1 MSVEDQQ
8 AENAAFE
15 QGFAQASGQPSPTPA
30 APAADAVEAV
40 AQDGAAPAADHT
52 AEEGSNQPEAINPA
66 DDGAQAQDGQGQ
78 SNDLE
83 DDPVVLDGFKRS
95 EVKRLLE
102 QASKVTDLE
111 QQLRKAHGKI
121 GELNTRIQPKAPAQ
135 PAAPAHTAAP
145 ELPQELKQFEQDFP
159 EFATYAKAL
168 LQAQQPAAQAAP
180 PAQEEQTV
188 ATAANH
194 GQAELD
200 PVVIELAVMDR
211 MHSGWREKVAGQE
224 FSLWLAAQGQ
234 EVQSAFAAADT
245 AQAMAAVIG
254 QFDQWEAAKA
264 AQAQKHAKGKQRLA
278 AAVTPQGNAPQ
289 PQAALTEDQAFEMG
303 FNAIMGRR

>member
-30 APAADAVEAV
+30 APAADVVEAV
-40 AQDGAAPAADHT
+40 AQDGVAPAADHT
-52 AEEGSNQPEAINPA
+52 AEGGSQPEAINPA

-254 QFDQWEAAKA
+254 QFDQWETAKA

>member
-8 AENAAFE
+8 AENEAFE

-30 APAADAVEAV
+30 APAADVVEAV

-52 AEEGSNQPEAINPA
+52 EEVTNQPEASNPPDDAQAPA
-66 DDGAQAQDGQGQ
+66 DQGS

-102 QASKVTDLE
+102 QASKVADLE

-121 GELNTRIQPKAPAQ
+121 GELNTRIQPKAPAPQ

-188 ATAANH
+188 ATAATPSP
-194 GQAELD
+194 AELD

-211 MHSGWREKVAGQE
+211 MHSGWREKVAGQD

-245 AQAMAAVIG
+245 AQAMAEVIG
-254 QFDQWEAAKA
+254 QFDQWGAAKA

-289 PQAALTEDQAFEMG
+289 PQAALTEEQAFEMG
-303 FNAIMGRR
+303 FNKVMGRR

>member
-30 APAADAVEAV
+30 APAADVVEDV

-52 AEEGSNQPEAINPA
+52 AEGGSQPEAINPA

-121 GELNTRIQPKAPAQ
+121 GELNTRIQPKASAQ
-135 PAAPAHTAAP
+135 QAAPAHTAAP

-188 ATAANH
+188 ATAASPAS
-194 GQAELD
+194 AELD

>member
-8 AENAAFE
+8 AEDAAFE

-40 AQDGAAPAADHT
+40 AQDGAAPAADN
-52 AEEGSNQPEAINPA
+52 AEEGGNQPEASNQSEGTNVPE
-66 DDGAQAQDGQGQ
+66 GQEGGD
-78 SNDLE
+78 DLE
-83 DDPVVLDGFKRS
+83 DDPLVLDGFKRS

-121 GELNTRIQPKAPAQ
+121 GELNTRIQPKAPTPQ

-145 ELPQELKQFEQDFP
+145 DLPQELKQFEQDFP

-211 MHSGWREKVAGQE
+211 MHSGWREKVAGQD

-245 AQAMAAVIG
+245 AQAMTAVID
-254 QFDQWEAAKA
+254 QFDQWGAAKA

>member
-40 AQDGAAPAADHT
+40 AQAGAAPAADHT
-52 AEEGSNQPEAINPA
+52 EEVTNQPEASNHQPE
-66 DDGAQAQDGQGQ
+66 GAQVPEGKES

-188 ATAANH
+188 ATAASPAS
-194 GQAELD
+194 AELD

>member
-52 AEEGSNQPEAINPA
+52 AEGGSQPEAINPA

-188 ATAANH
+188 ATAASPAS
-194 GQAELD
+194 AELD

>member
-1 MSVEDQQ
+1 M
-8 AENAAFE
+8 
-15 QGFAQASGQPSPTPA
+15 
-30 APAADAVEAV
+30 
-40 AQDGAAPAADHT
+40 
-52 AEEGSNQPEAINPA
+52 
-66 DDGAQAQDGQGQ
+66 
-78 SNDLE
+78 
-83 DDPVVLDGFKRS
+83 
-95 EVKRLLE
+95 
-102 QASKVTDLE
+102 
-111 QQLRKAHGKI
+111 
-121 GELNTRIQPKAPAQ
+121 
-135 PAAPAHTAAP
+135 
-145 ELPQELKQFEQDFP
+145 PQELKQFEQDFP

-188 ATAANH
+188 ATAASPAS
-194 GQAELD
+194 AELD

-211 MHSGWREKVAGQE
+211 MHSGWREKVAGQD
-224 FSLWLAAQGQ
+224 FSLWLASQGQ

-254 QFDQWEAAKA
+254 QFDQWGAAKA

-289 PQAALTEDQAFEMG
+289 PQAALTEEQAFEMG

>member
-8 AENAAFE
+8 AEDAAFE

-40 AQDGAAPAADHT
+40 AQNGAAPAADLT
-52 AEEGSNQPEAINPA
+52 KEGANQPEASNHQPE
-66 DDGAQAQDGQGQ
+66 GAKVPEGQEGG
-78 SNDLE
+78 NDLE

-145 ELPQELKQFEQDFP
+145 EFPQELKQFEQDFP

-188 ATAANH
+188 ATAASPAS
-194 GQAELD
+194 AELD

-211 MHSGWREKVAGQE
+211 MHSGWREKVAGQD

-289 PQAALTEDQAFEMG
+289 PQTALTEDQAFEMG

>member
-78 SNDLE
+78 SNDLG

-188 ATAANH
+188 ATAASPAS
-194 GQAELD
+194 AELD

>member
-8 AENAAFE
+8 AENEAFE

-30 APAADAVEAV
+30 APAADVVEDV
-40 AQDGAAPAADHT
+40 TQDGAAPAADHT
-52 AEEGSNQPEAINPA
+52 AEGGGQPEAINPA

-168 LQAQQPAAQAAP
+168 LQAQQPATQAAP

>member
-8 AENAAFE
+8 AENEAFE

-145 ELPQELKQFEQDFP
+145 EFPQELKQFEQDFP

-188 ATAANH
+188 ATAASPAS
-194 GQAELD
+194 AELD

-211 MHSGWREKVAGQE
+211 MHSGWREKVGGQD
-224 FSLWLAAQGQ
+224 FQLWLAAQGQ

-245 AQAMAAVIG
+245 AQAMAAVID
-254 QFDQWEAAKA
+254 QFDQWGAAKA

>member
-30 APAADAVEAV
+30 APAADVVEDV

-52 AEEGSNQPEAINPA
+52 EEGANQPEASNHQPE
-66 DDGAQAQDGQGQ
+66 GAQVPEGQEGG
-78 SNDLE
+78 NGLE

-102 QASKVTDLE
+102 QASTVTDLE

>member
-8 AENAAFE
+8 AEDAAFE
-15 QGFAQASGQPSPTPA
+15 QGFAQASGQPIPA
-30 APAADAVEAV
+30 SEAPAADAGVDTATEG
-40 AQDGAAPAADHT
+40 AQPDASVTTESVDD
-52 AEEGSNQPEAINPA
+52 QPEASNHQPE
-66 DDGAQAQDGQGQ
+66 GAQVPEGQEGGD
-78 SNDLE
+78 DLE

-121 GELNTRIQPKAPAQ
+121 GELNSKLQAPPVQ
-135 PAAPAHTAAP
+135 QAAPVHTAAP
-145 ELPQELKQFEQDFP
+145 ELPPELKQFEQDFP
-159 EFATYAKAL
+159 EFAAYAKAL
-168 LQAQQPAAQAAP
+168 FQAQQPAAQAAP

-188 ATAANH
+188 ATAAAPAS
-194 GQAELD
+194 AELD
-200 PVVIELAVMDR
+200 PLAIELAVMDR
-211 MHSGWREKVAGQE
+211 MHSGWREKIAGQE
-224 FSLWLAAQGQ
+224 FGLWLAAQSPD
-234 EVQSAFAAADT
+234 VQAAFNAADT
-245 AQAMAAVIG
+245 AQALAEVIG
-254 QFDQWEAAKA
+254 QFDQWSAAKA

-289 PQAALTEDQAFEMG
+289 PQAALTEEQAFEMG

>member
-8 AENAAFE
+8 AENEAFE
-15 QGFAQASGQPSPTPA
+15 QGFAQASGQPIPA
-30 APAADAVEAV
+30 SEATAADAGVDTATEGAQPDASVTTEAV
-40 AQDGAAPAADHT
+40 DD
-52 AEEGSNQPEAINPA
+52 QPEASNHQPE
-66 DDGAQAQDGQGQ
+66 GAQVPEGKES
-78 SNDLE
+78 SNDLD

-102 QASKVTDLE
+102 QASKVPDLE
-111 QQLRKAHGKI
+111 LQLRKAHGKI
-121 GELNTRIQPKAPAQ
+121 GDLGSKLQTPPVQQ
-135 PAAPAHTAAP
+135 AAPVQTSAP

-188 ATAANH
+188 ATAAAPAS
-194 GQAELD
+194 AELD

-245 AQAMAAVIG
+245 AQAMAAVID
-254 QFDQWEAAKA
+254 QFDQWGAAKA

>member
-30 APAADAVEAV
+30 APAADVVEDV

-52 AEEGSNQPEAINPA
+52 AEGGNQPEASNHQPE
-66 DDGAQAQDGQGQ
+66 GAQVPEGQEGG
-78 SNDLE
+78 NDLE

>member
-8 AENAAFE
+8 AENEAFE

-145 ELPQELKQFEQDFP
+145 EFPQELKQFEQDFP

-211 MHSGWREKVAGQE
+211 MHSGWREKVAGKD

>member
-8 AENAAFE
+8 AEDAAFE
-15 QGFAQASGQPSPTPA
+15 QGFAQASGQPIPA
-30 APAADAVEAV
+30 SEATAADAGVDTATEGAQPDASATTEAV
-40 AQDGAAPAADHT
+40 DDQSEA
-52 AEEGSNQPEAINPA
+52 SNHQPE
-66 DDGAQAQDGQGQ
+66 GAQVPEGQEGGD
-78 SNDLE
+78 DLE

-121 GELNTRIQPKAPAQ
+121 GELNSKLQAPPVQ
-135 PAAPAHTAAP
+135 QAAPAHTAAP
-145 ELPQELKQFEQDFP
+145 ELPPELKQFEQDFP
-159 EFATYAKAL
+159 EFAAYAKAL
-168 LQAQQPAAQAAP
+168 FQAQQPAAQAAP

-188 ATAANH
+188 ATAAAPAS
-194 GQAELD
+194 AELD
-200 PVVIELAVMDR
+200 PLAIELAVMDR
-211 MHSGWREKVAGQE
+211 MHSGWREKIAGQE
-224 FSLWLAAQGQ
+224 FGLWLAAQSPD
-234 EVQSAFAAADT
+234 VQAAFNAADT
-245 AQAMAAVIG
+245 AQALAEVIG
-254 QFDQWEAAKA
+254 QFDQWSAAKA

-289 PQAALTEDQAFEMG
+289 PQAALTEEQAFEMG

>member
-30 APAADAVEAV
+30 APAADVVEAV
-40 AQDGAAPAADHT
+40 VQDGAAPAADRT
-52 AEEGSNQPEAINPA
+52 AEGGSQPEAINPA

>member
-52 AEEGSNQPEAINPA
+52 A

-145 ELPQELKQFEQDFP
+145 EFPQELKQFEQDFP

-188 ATAANH
+188 ATAASPAS
-194 GQAELD
+194 AELD

-254 QFDQWEAAKA
+254 QFDQWETAKA

>member
-8 AENAAFE
+8 AENEAFE

-30 APAADAVEAV
+30 APAADVVEDV

-52 AEEGSNQPEAINPA
+52 KEGANQPKASNHQPE
-66 DDGAQAQDGQGQ
+66 GAQVPEGQEGGDG
-78 SNDLE
+78 LE

-168 LQAQQPAAQAAP
+168 LQAQQPAAQVAP

-188 ATAANH
+188 ATAASPAS
-194 GQAELD
+194 AELD

>member
-8 AENAAFE
+8 AENEAFE

-30 APAADAVEAV
+30 APAADAVEDV

-52 AEEGSNQPEAINPA
+52 AEGGSQPEAINPA

-254 QFDQWEAAKA
+254 QFDQWEVAKA

>member
-1 MSVEDQQ
+1 M
-8 AENAAFE
+8 
-15 QGFAQASGQPSPTPA
+15 
-30 APAADAVEAV
+30 
-40 AQDGAAPAADHT
+40 AQDGAAPSADHT
-52 AEEGSNQPEAINPA
+52 EEGGGQPEAINPA

-145 ELPQELKQFEQDFP
+145 ELPQELRQFEQDFP

-168 LQAQQPAAQAAP
+168 LQAQQPAAQVAP

>member
-52 AEEGSNQPEAINPA
+52 EEGANQPEARNHQPE
-66 DDGAQAQDGQGQ
+66 GAQVPEGQEGGD
-78 SNDLE
+78 DLE
-83 DDPVVLDGFKRS
+83 DDPLVLDGFKRS

-188 ATAANH
+188 ATAASPAS
-194 GQAELD
+194 AELD

>member
-40 AQDGAAPAADHT
+40 AQDGAAPAAGHT
-52 AEEGSNQPEAINPA
+52 PKEGSNQPEAINPA
-66 DDGAQAQDGQGQ
+66 DDGAQAQDGRGQ

-254 QFDQWEAAKA
+254 QFDQWETAKA

>member
-30 APAADAVEAV
+30 APAADVVEGV
-40 AQDGAAPAADHT
+40 AQNGAAPAAGHT
-52 AEEGSNQPEAINPA
+52 KEGANQPEASNHQPE
-66 DDGAQAQDGQGQ
+66 GAQVPEGQEGG
-78 SNDLE
+78 NDLE

-188 ATAANH
+188 ATAANPAS
-194 GQAELD
+194 AELD

>member
-15 QGFAQASGQPSPTPA
+15 QGFAQASGQPIPA
-30 APAADAVEAV
+30 SEAPAADAGVDAATAGAPPDASVTTEAV
-40 AQDGAAPAADHT
+40 DDQPDA
-52 AEEGSNQPEAINPA
+52 SNQP
-66 DDGAQAQDGQGQ
+66 DGAQAPAGQGS
-78 SNDLE
+78 SNDPE

-121 GELNTRIQPKAPAQ
+121 GELNSKFQT
-135 PAAPAHTAAP
+135 PAAQQAAPVHTAAP
-145 ELPQELKQFEQDFP
+145 ELPPELKQFEQDFP
-159 EFATYAKAL
+159 EFAAYAKAL
-168 LQAQQPAAQAAP
+168 FQAQQPAAQAAP

-188 ATAANH
+188 ATAAAPAS
-194 GQAELD
+194 AELD
-200 PVVIELAVMDR
+200 PLAIELAVMDR

-224 FSLWLAAQGQ
+224 FGLWLAAQGQ

-245 AQAMAAVIG
+245 AQAMAAVID
-254 QFDQWEAAKA
+254 QFDQWGAAKA

-289 PQAALTEDQAFEMG
+289 PQAALTEEQAFEMG

>member
-30 APAADAVEAV
+30 APAADVVEDV

-52 AEEGSNQPEAINPA
+52 AEGSNQPEASNHQPE
-66 DDGAQAQDGQGQ
+66 GAQVPEGQEGG
-78 SNDLE
+78 NDLE

-264 AQAQKHAKGKQRLA
+264 AQAQKRAKGKQRLA

>member
-8 AENAAFE
+8 AEDAAFE

-40 AQDGAAPAADHT
+40 AQDGAAPAAAHT
-52 AEEGSNQPEAINPA
+52 KEVTNQPEASNHQPE
-66 DDGAQAQDGQGQ
+66 GAQVPEGQKGG
-78 SNDLE
+78 NDLE

-145 ELPQELKQFEQDFP
+145 EFPQELKQFEQDFP

-188 ATAANH
+188 ATAASPAS
-194 GQAELD
+194 AELD

>member
-8 AENAAFE
+8 AEDAAFE
-15 QGFAQASGQPSPTPA
+15 QGFAQASGQPIPA
-30 APAADAVEAV
+30 SEATAADAGVDTATAGAPPDASVTTEAV
-40 AQDGAAPAADHT
+40 DDQPDA
-52 AEEGSNQPEAINPA
+52 SNHQPE
-66 DDGAQAQDGQGQ
+66 GAQVPEGKES

-83 DDPVVLDGFKRS
+83 DDPMVLDGFKRS

-102 QASKVTDLE
+102 QASKVPDLE
-111 QQLRKAHGKI
+111 LQLRKAHGKI
-121 GELNTRIQPKAPAQ
+121 GDLGSKLQTPPVQQ
-135 PAAPAHTAAP
+135 AAPVHTAAP
-145 ELPQELKQFEQDFP
+145 ELPPELKQFEQDFP
-159 EFATYAKAL
+159 EFAAYAKAL
-168 LQAQQPAAQAAP
+168 FQAQQPAAQAAP

-188 ATAANH
+188 ATAAAPAS
-194 GQAELD
+194 AELD

-224 FSLWLAAQGQ
+224 FGLWLAAQSQ

-245 AQAMAAVIG
+245 AQAMAAVID
-254 QFDQWEAAKA
+254 QFDQWGAAKA

-289 PQAALTEDQAFEMG
+289 PQAALTEEQAFEMG
-303 FNAIMGRR
+303 FNAILGRR

>member
-8 AENAAFE
+8 AEDAAFE

-40 AQDGAAPAADHT
+40 AQNGAAPAADLT
-52 AEEGSNQPEAINPA
+52 KEGANQPEASNHQPE
-66 DDGAQAQDGQGQ
+66 GAKVPEGQEGG
-78 SNDLE
+78 NDLE

-145 ELPQELKQFEQDFP
+145 EFPQELKQFEQDFP

-188 ATAANH
+188 ATAASPAS
-194 GQAELD
+194 AELD

>member
-52 AEEGSNQPEAINPA
+52 EEVTNQPEASNHQPE
-66 DDGAQAQDGQGQ
+66 GAQVPEGQEGG
-78 SNDLE
+78 NDLE

-168 LQAQQPAAQAAP
+168 LQAQQPAAQVAP

-211 MHSGWREKVAGQE
+211 MHSGWREKVAGQD

>member
-145 ELPQELKQFEQDFP
+145 EFPQELKQFEQDFP

-254 QFDQWEAAKA
+254 QFDQWETAKA

>member
-145 ELPQELKQFEQDFP
+145 EFPQELKQFEQDFP

-188 ATAANH
+188 ATAASPAS
-194 GQAELD
+194 AELD

>member
-30 APAADAVEAV
+30 APAADAVEDV

-52 AEEGSNQPEAINPA
+52 EEGVNQPEVSNHQPE
-66 DDGAQAQDGQGQ
+66 GAQVPEGQEGG
-78 SNDLE
+78 NGLE

-145 ELPQELKQFEQDFP
+145 ELPQELRQFEQDFP

-168 LQAQQPAAQAAP
+168 LQAQQPAAQVAP

>member
-30 APAADAVEAV
+30 APAADVVEDV

-52 AEEGSNQPEAINPA
+52 EEGANQPEASNHQPE
-66 DDGAQAQDGQGQ
+66 GAQVPEGQEGG
-78 SNDLE
+78 NDLE

-188 ATAANH
+188 ATAAAPAS
-194 GQAELD
+194 AELD

-211 MHSGWREKVAGQE
+211 MHSGWREKVAGQD